1 MVKRSTFW
9 LAAALTA
16 IGTAANAQS
25 MPAGMAVDHGKAA
38 PAASTTAPPGYDDAM
53 KASMSSMSGMMAAKP
68 TGMPDRDFVAMMLPH
83 HQGAVEMAKV
93 QLRFGKDPEL
103 RKLARS
109 IIKDQERE
117 IAFMKRWQARHA
129 ER

>member
-1 MVKRSTFW
+1 MTRSTLW
-9 LAAALTA
+9 LAAALLAT
-16 IGTAANAQS
+16 GTAAHAQS
-25 MPAGMAVDHGKAA
+25 MPAGMPMDHGKGTTA
-38 PAASTTAPPGYDDAM
+38 PSTTAPAGYDDAM
-53 KASMSSMSGMMAAKP
+53 KASMSSMTGIMAMKP

-93 QLRFGKDPEL
+93 ELRYGKNPEL
-103 RKLARS
+103 RRLARS

-117 IAFMKRWQARHA
+117 IAFMKRWQARHP

>member
-1 MVKRSTFW
+1 MARATFW
-9 LAAALTA
+9 LAAALLA
-16 IGTAANAQS
+16 AGTAAHAQS
-25 MPAGMAVDHGKAA
+25 MPAGMPMDHGKGTPA
-38 PAASTTAPPGYDDAM
+38 PSTTAPPGYDDAM
-53 KASMSSMSGMMAAKP
+53 KASMSMNAMMAAKP

-103 RKLARS
+103 RRLARS

-117 IAFMKRWQARHA
+117 IALMKRWQARHA